1 MLEPLLKYPGGKSQE
16 LKYILPLLPSN
27 INNYY
32 EPFVGA
38 GSVYLSIDKIF
49 GGYYI
54 NDKSKDLYNLY
65 LSIKNQD
72 SSFFKMIT
80 NMDKSWQN
88 LIYNYD
94 NIINELVSIF
104 DELIK
109 NDIGINE
116 CKKELYRYVINNSNS
131 FIQLISYC
139 NYCIKIYIEDLPKSL
154 TRKINF
160 LKKKHSKSIEIGH
173 QDKYQIIE
181 TAIRSS
187 IYTYN
192 RYLYNNENR
201 FYFTIGEKSALYL
214 NVREY
219 CYSAMFRYNKEH
231 KFNVPYGGMS
241 YNDKFLKNR
250 IKYYRNSYL
259 INKLSNTQINCD
271 DFYDFMNKKSLD
283 ENDFV
288 FLDPPY
294 DTEFSTYDQ
303 NSFDKEDQIRLSN
316 YLIHECKANWMM
328 IIKNTNFISN
338 LYPKGKVTANN
349 NKIYVSSFDKL
360 YRASFMNR
368 NNRNTKHLMITNYPT
383 VSINDITLF

>member
-16 LKYILPLLPSN
+16 LRYILPLLPRN
-27 INNYY
+27 IDNYY

-38 GSVYLSIDKIF
+38 GSVYLSIDKIL

-54 NDKSKDLYNLY
+54 NDKSRDLYNLY
-65 LSIKNQD
+65 LSIRNQD
-72 SSFFKMIT
+72 SSFFKMLN

-88 LIYNYD
+88 LIFSYN
-94 NIINELVSIF
+94 NMINDLISIF

-109 NDIGINE
+109 NDVSIDE
-116 CKKELYRYVINNSNS
+116 CKKELSKYVIKNSDV
-131 FIQLISYC
+131 FIKLISYC
-139 NYCIKIYIEDLPKSL
+139 NYCIEVYIKDLTKSL

-160 LKKKHSKSIEIGH
+160 LKKKYSKSIGICH

-192 RYLYNNENR
+192 RYLYNNGDK
-201 FYFTIGEKSALYL
+201 FYFTIGEKAALYL

-219 CYSAMFRYNKEH
+219 CYSSMFRYNKEH

-250 IKYYRNSYL
+250 IKYYKNNYL
-259 INKLSNTQINCD
+259 IKKLSKTKISCN
-271 DFYDFMNKKSLD
+271 DFYNFMNNHYLN

-303 NSFDKEDQIRLSN
+303 NTFDKKDQIRLSN
-316 YLIHECKANWMM
+316 YLIYECKAKWMM
-328 IIKNTNFISN
+328 IIKNTNFISS
-338 LYPKGKVTANN
+338 LYPKGEYTANN
-349 NKIYVSSFDKL
+349 DKIYVSSFDKL

-368 NNRNTKHLMITNYPT
+368 NNRITKHLVITNYPT
-383 VSINDITLF
+383 IDINNVSLF